1 MVELIF
7 DFSDFRAGWG
17 VLDKLNVARD
27 KGSDVMNY
35 YMKCNAI
42 GSQYK
47 GTWSLFLPDL
57 RLSHSWQCSLNVA
70 DVAIV
75 VGWGI
80 RVSPLVPL
88 VSSFACKTPGDAV
101 RRQCCV
107 SVVCEMT
114 FFSCV
119 PLLIGSTLGFL
130 FNLMDFCYH
139 PWSLTNVRPCCPIR
153 NRIQTAC
160 PNMQAEILAWFATM
174 LKVNKFKFITQ

>member
-70 DVAIV
+70 DVVIV
-75 VGWGI
+75 VGMGHS
-80 RVSPLVPL
+80 RV
-88 VSSFACKTPGDAV
+88 TPGPPRVLV
-101 RRQCCV
+101 RVQNARGRCEASVLRLSGLWDDVFLMRSTPNWLNFGVFIQLNGFLLP
-107 SVVCEMT
+107 SVVSNQCSSMLPNQKQD
-114 FFSCV
+114 S
-119 PLLIGSTLGFL
+119 
-130 FNLMDFCYH
+130 N
-139 PWSLTNVRPCCPIR
+139 SLPKHASRDPGVICN
-153 NRIQTAC
+153 N
-160 PNMQAEILAWFATM
+160 AES
-174 LKVNKFKFITQ
+174 